1 MGPESENSQRATETH
16 CATVIL
22 VSQMVRAG
30 GFEPPR
36 SFEHGH
42 LKTARLPFRHARN
55 GSDRTNLRMSD

>member
-1 MGPESENSQRATETH
+1 
-16 CATVIL
+16 
-22 VSQMVRAG
+22 MVRAG

-55 GSDRTNLRMSD
+55 GVDRTNVNMSESVARLAAARELQ